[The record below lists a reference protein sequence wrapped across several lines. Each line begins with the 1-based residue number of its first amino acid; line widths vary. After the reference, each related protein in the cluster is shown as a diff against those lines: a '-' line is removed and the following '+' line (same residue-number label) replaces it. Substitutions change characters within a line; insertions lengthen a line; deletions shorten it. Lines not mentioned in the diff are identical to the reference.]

1 MRIQIKANERIDS
14 FGLGLSRHR
23 ARIVDYIICFFVCVI
38 HSEHEACVHC
48 GENGYGNICA
58 TLNKNEFIIL
68 RVEFFFLTLLFAV
81 HKYTNG
87 ERAKTKR
94 AKIEFG

>member
-23 ARIVDYIICFFVCVI
+23 ARIVDYIICFFVCAI

-58 TLNKNEFIIL
+58 TLNENEFIIL
-68 RVEFFFLTLLFAV
+68 KVEFLKCICCAQI
-81 HKYTNG
+81 H
-87 ERAKTKR
+87 ERRESKNEKS
-94 AKIEFG
+94 KN